1 MARRQE
7 GRQMDI
13 VLEESVSL
21 LLRWLHIIAGVCWI
35 GSSFYFVALDLSLKR
50 RAGLPEGASGEAWQV
65 HGGGFYNMV
74 KFLVAPAR
82 MPDELAW
89 FKWEAYTT
97 LLSGL
102 ALMVVVY
109 YLNAELFLIDRAV
122 MALTPLQAIL
132 LSIAGIAIGWHV
144 YDSLCKSR
152 LGQHDW
158 ALGLIGYAL
167 LVVATWGY
175 TRLYGGRGAFIQMGA
190 IIGSIM
196 VLSVFATIIP
206 NQRKVVADL
215 IAGRTPDPAL
225 GAAGK
230 QRSVHN
236 NYLTLPVVFLMFS
249 NHYPLVFATRHNW
262 LIFAIVLAIGPV
274 VRHFFNA
281 RHAGQPSPWW
291 TWGVAAAGIVAI
303 VWLTTAGP
311 ANVEPRAASA
321 SPRPSFEEVAAIVTS
336 RCGMCHASEPAFPG
350 FREAP
355 KAVLLDE
362 PARIYARH
370 RQIALQAA
378 YSSAMPPGNVSDMTD
393 DERAAIAA
401 WIEAG
406 AKPF

>member
-1 MARRQE
+1 
-7 GRQMDI
+7 
-13 VLEESVSL
+13 
-21 LLRWLHIIAGVCWI
+21 
-35 GSSFYFVALDLSLKR
+35 
-50 RAGLPEGASGEAWQV
+50 
-65 HGGGFYNMV
+65 MV

-102 ALMVVVY
+102 ALMVIVY
-109 YLNAELFLIDRAV
+109 YLNAELFLIDRDV
-122 MALTPLQAIL
+122 MALTPIEAVG
-132 LSIAGIAIGWHV
+132 LSVAGIAIGWHV

-152 LGQHDW
+152 LGRHDW

-167 LVVATWGY
+167 LVGATWGY

-190 IIGSIM
+190 MIGAIM

-249 NHYPLVFATRHNW
+249 NHYPLVFGTRFNW
-262 LIFAIVLAIGPV
+262 VIFAIVLAIGPV
-274 VRHFFNA
+274 IRHFFNA
-281 RHAGQPSPWW
+281 RHAGKPSPWW

-303 VWLTTAGP
+303 IALSNAGPAHVEAARTAGP
-311 ANVEPRAASA
+311 APHFDDV
-321 SPRPSFEEVAAIVTS
+321 VAIVSS
-336 RCGMCHASEPAFPG
+336 RCSMCHAAEPAYPG
-350 FREAP
+350 LRAAP
-355 KAVLLDE
+355 HDVLLDE
-362 PARIYARH
+362 PERIYARY
-370 RQIALQAA
+370 QQVALQAA
-378 YSSAMPPGNVSDMTD
+378 FSSAMPPGNVSGMTD
-393 DERAAIAA
+393 EERAAIAA
-401 WIEAG
+401 WFAAG
-406 AKPF
+406 AHPF

>member
-1 MARRQE
+1 
-7 GRQMDI
+7 MDI
-13 VLEESVSL
+13 VLQEAASL
-21 LLRWLHIIAGVCWI
+21 VVRWLHIVAGICWI

-74 KFLVAPAR
+74 KFMVAPAR

-102 ALMVVVY
+102 ALLVIVY
-109 YLNAELFLIDRAV
+109 YLNAELFLIDRSV
-122 MALTPLQAIL
+122 MALTPLEAVG
-132 LSIAGIAIGWHV
+132 LSVAGIAIGWHV

-152 LGQHDW
+152 LGRHDG

-167 LVVATWGY
+167 LVGATWGY

-190 IIGSIM
+190 MIGTIM

-236 NYLTLPVVFLMFS
+236 NYLTLPVVFLMFA
-249 NHYPLVFATRHNW
+249 NHYPLVFATRFNW
-262 LIFAIVLAIGPV
+262 LIVAIVLAIGPV
-274 VRHFFNA
+274 IRHFFNA

-311 ANVEPRAASA
+311 AQTPQTATTAASA
-321 SPRPSFEEVAAIVTS
+321 APPPHFDDVVAIVSS
-336 RCGMCHASEPAFPG
+336 RCSMCHAAEPIFPG
-350 FREAP
+350 IRAAP
-355 KAVLLDE
+355 KGVLLDAPE
-362 PARIYARH
+362 RIYARYT
-370 RQIALQAA
+370 QVALQAA
-378 YSSAMPPGNVSDMTD
+378 YSAAMPPGNISAMTAA
-393 DERAAIAA
+393 ERATIAA

-406 AKPF
+406 AHPF

>member
-1 MARRQE
+1 
-7 GRQMDI
+7 MDI
-13 VLEESVSL
+13 VLEELVSL
-21 LLRWLHIIAGVCWI
+21 LVRWLHVIAGVCWI

-50 RAGLPEGASGEAWQV
+50 RPGLPEGAGGEAWQV

-82 MPDELAW
+82 MPDELVW

-97 LLSGL
+97 LLSGF
-102 ALMVVVY
+102 ALMIVVY

-122 MALTPLQAIL
+122 MPLAPWQAVAL
-132 LSIAGIAIGWHV
+132 SVAGVALGWHV
-144 YDSLCKSR
+144 YDSLCRSR
-152 LGQHDW
+152 LGRHDW

-167 LVVATWGY
+167 LVAACYGY

-190 IIGSIM
+190 LIGAIM

-215 IAGRTPDPAL
+215 LAGRRPDPAL

-249 NHYPLVFATRHNW
+249 NHYPLTFATRYNW

-274 VRHFFNA
+274 IRHFFNA
-281 RHAGQPSPWW
+281 RHAGKPAPWW
-291 TWGVAAAGIVAI
+291 TWGAAAAGVVAI
-303 VWLTTAGP
+303 VWLSSAGP
-311 ANVEPRAASA
+311 APVEGQAAATPS
-321 SPRPSFEEVAAIVTS
+321 RPSFDDVAAIVST
-336 RCGMCHASEPAFPG
+336 RCSMCHASEPAFPG
-350 FREAP
+350 IHAAP
-355 KAVLLDE
+355 KAVLLDD

-370 RQIALQAA
+370 RQIAVQAA
-378 YSSAMPPGNVSDMTD
+378 YSSAMPPGNVSAMTD
-393 DERAAIAA
+393 QERATIAA
-401 WIEAG
+401 WIAAG

>member
-1 MARRQE
+1 
-7 GRQMDI
+7 MDI

-21 LLRWLHIIAGVCWI
+21 VVRWLHIIAGVCWI

-109 YLNAELFLIDRAV
+109 YLNAELFLIDRTV

-132 LSIAGIAIGWHV
+132 LSVAGIAIGWHV

-152 LGQHDW
+152 LGRHDW

-167 LVVATWGY
+167 LVAATYGY

-230 QRSVHN
+230 QRSIHN

-249 NHYPLVFATRHNW
+249 NHYPLVFATRYNW

-274 VRHFFNA
+274 IRHFFNA
-281 RHAGQPSPWW
+281 RHAGLPAPWW
-291 TWGVAAAGIVAI
+291 TWGVAAAGMAAI
-303 VWLTTAGP
+303 VWLSSAGP
-311 ANVEPRAASA
+311 ANVEHAAA
-321 SPRPSFEEVAAIVTS
+321 GARPSFDEVAAIVTS
-336 RCGMCHASEPAFPG
+336 RCAMCHAAEPAFPG

-378 YSSAMPPGNVSDMTD
+378 YSSAMPPGNVSAMTD
-393 DERAAIAA
+393 EERAVIAA
-401 WIEAG
+401 WIAGG

>member
-1 MARRQE
+1 
-7 GRQMDI
+7 MDI
-13 VLEESVSL
+13 VLEDSVSL
-21 LLRWLHIIAGVCWI
+21 LLRGLHIIAGICWI

-50 RAGLPEGASGEAWQV
+50 RPGLPEGASGEAWQV

-74 KFLVAPAR
+74 KFMVAPAR
-82 MPDELAW
+82 MPDELGW

-102 ALMVVVY
+102 ALMAVVY

-122 MALTPLQAIL
+122 MPLQPWQAIA
-132 LSIAGIAIGWHV
+132 LSVAGIAIGWHV

-152 LGQHDW
+152 LGRHDW

-167 LVVATWGY
+167 LVGATWGY
-175 TRLYGGRGAFIQMGA
+175 TRIYGGRGAFIQMGA

-206 NQRKVVADL
+206 SQRKVVADL

-274 VRHFFNA
+274 IRHFFNA
-281 RHAGQPSPWW
+281 RHAGRPSPWW
-291 TWGVAAAGIVAI
+291 TWGVAAAGVVAI
-303 VWLTTAGP
+303 VWLATAGP
-311 ANVEPRAASA
+311 ANLETRAQAA
-321 SPRPSFEEVAAIVTS
+321 APRPSFDDVAAIVTS
-336 RCGMCHASEPAFPG
+336 RCSMCHAGAPAYPG
-350 FREAP
+350 FHAAP
-355 KAVLLDE
+355 KGVLLDA

-378 YSSAMPPGNVSDMTD
+378 YSSAMPPGNVSAMTD
-393 DERAAIAA
+393 DERATIAA
-401 WIEAG
+401 WIAAG